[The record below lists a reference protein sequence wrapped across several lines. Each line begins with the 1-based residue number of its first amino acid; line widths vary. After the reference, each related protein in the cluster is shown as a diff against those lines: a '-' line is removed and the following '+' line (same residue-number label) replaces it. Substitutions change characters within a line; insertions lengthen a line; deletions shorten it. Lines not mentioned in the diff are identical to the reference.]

1 MTFFFFLT
9 LRTIWVHRLWLPL
22 QFVKWLL
29 WLWYWILLHSN
40 PGCEVRNI
48 TGPTLS
54 MRKWSSGTGLR
65 PPSWNKSFT
74 TGPAGQVDN
83 TAAFDLYFNS
93 SLYILTFWSVIYHT
107 IPTLHSK
114 LLIANNFKG
123 SIAFIVEDKIGKY
136 YWEIKACASADLQV
150 NYPYS

>member
-1 MTFFFFLT
+1 MIIFNFLVLIFLTFCFTTAIFPISVGSHAYPLNLWLFFLT

-40 PGCEVRNI
+40 PGCEVRNV

-65 PPSWNKSFT
+65 PPSWNKSST

-93 SLYILTFWSVIYHT
+93 SLYILTFWSVI
-107 IPTLHSK
+107 
-114 LLIANNFKG
+114 
-123 SIAFIVEDKIGKY
+123 
-136 YWEIKACASADLQV
+136 
-150 NYPYS
+150 